1 MKHFF
6 LAIIAFPALC
16 ASAEIELPDSLD
28 YTSEFWLRN
37 RQITERAL
45 KEMPWASSVPEREWK
60 NFVEPV
66 RVNNESLDTSRVVF
80 YKELAP
86 RVRNLSMRE
95 AALEINH
102 WCHEKVTYRPSD
114 SRTSSPLATMKTSWG
129 RCGEESTFTVAAL
142 RATGLYATMGAYR
155 RQSCL
160 GRGMG
165 RRPMALYRSL

>member
-80 YKELAP
+80 YTA
-86 RVRNLSMRE
+86 RVI
-95 AALEINH
+95 AAHLRH
-102 WCHEKVTYRPSD
+102 W
-114 SRTSSPLATMKTSWG
+114 
-129 RCGEESTFTVAAL
+129 L
-142 RATGLYATMGAYR
+142 R
-155 RQSCL
+155 
-160 GRGMG
+160 
-165 RRPMALYRSL
+165 